1 MATKNTNTRIAD
13 ALEEINE
20 KLGGDEAN
28 HLEANHLEAVAENVA
43 ALVDSFD
50 TLVRAVERMSW
61 DMGRR

>member
-1 MATKNTNTRIAD
+1 MATKNNDARIAD
-13 ALEEINE
+13 ALEAINE
-20 KLGGDEAN
+20 KLGGD
-28 HLEANHLEAVAENVA
+28 EANHLEAVAENVA

>member
-1 MATKNTNTRIAD
+1 MATKNNDTRIAD

-28 HLEANHLEAVAENVA
+28 HLEAVAENVS